1 MTRLEMLKWC
11 FENLLES
18 ENSLE
23 YITSTIGLNYAYELE
38 IMNFAHKWY
47 NSKEECLMF
56 CLTDLGKAYC
66 KEIFS

>member
-18 ENSLE
+18 EKSLE

-38 IMNFAHKWY
+38 IMNFAYKWY
-47 NSKEECLMF
+47 NPKEKCHMF
-56 CLTDLGKAYC
+56 GLTDLGKVYC